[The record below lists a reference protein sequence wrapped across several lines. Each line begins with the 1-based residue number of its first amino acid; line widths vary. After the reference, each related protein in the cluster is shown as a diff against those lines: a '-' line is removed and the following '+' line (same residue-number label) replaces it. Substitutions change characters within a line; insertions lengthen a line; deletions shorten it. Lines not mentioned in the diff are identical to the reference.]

1 MDPLIAERK
10 KKLDEIRAMGI
21 NPYPYSF
28 EKKDDAAEILKK
40 NKGLKAESHTKQEVS
55 IAGRIVLLRMMGKA
69 SFAHVLDET
78 GKIQIYV
85 KQDNVGEKNYKLWK
99 KLDLGDLIGVE
110 GTIFATKTGEVT
122 IEAKKV
128 TLLAKALRP
137 LPEKFHGLK
146 DVEQRYRKRYVD
158 LIVNPEVR
166 ETFVIRSR
174 IIKAIREFLDSRG
187 FLEVET
193 PVLQPLYGGAAAKP
207 FITYHNTLKQELYLR
222 ISNELYL
229 KRLNVGGFEKVYEI
243 VHDFRNEGI
252 DTTHNPEFT
261 QVEWYEN
268 YKDYKHGMKMF
279 EQIVEYA
286 AKKAIGT
293 TKVEFDG
300 HKIDLK
306 APWKRLRMV
315 DACKEIAGF
324 EIENKTKTEIQK
336 EMTKRK
342 IPFKKNMSRGEL
354 IVEFFEETCE
364 DKLIQPTFIIDHPV
378 ESTPLCKPLRDGN
391 KEFVERF
398 EPYIAGMEMGNSYSE
413 LNDPILQR
421 KFLEEQQK
429 KLSEGDEEANPLDED
444 FLEAMEQG
452 MPPMSG
458 VGLGIDRIV
467 MIITGNPSIR
477 DIILFPAMK
486 PEEKE
491 NEPLKKSKK

>member
-1 MDPLIAERK
+1 MDPLIAERR

-21 NPYPYSF
+21 NPYPYSYD
-28 EKKDDAAEILKK
+28 KKDDAVEILKK
-40 NKGLKAESHTKQEVS
+40 NKGLKAETHTKQKVS
-55 IAGRIVLLRMMGKA
+55 IAGRIILLRKMGKA
-69 SFAHVLDET
+69 SFAHILDQS

-85 KQDNVGEKNYKLWK
+85 KQDLVGEQNYLLWK
-99 KLDLGDLIGVE
+99 KLDLGDLVGVK
-110 GTIFATKTGEVT
+110 GTVFATKTGEVT
-122 IEAKKV
+122 IQATEV
-128 TLLAKALRP
+128 TLLAKSLRP

-166 ETFVIRSR
+166 ETFIIRSK

-193 PVLQPLYGGAAAKP
+193 PVLQPLYGGAAARP
-207 FITYHNTLKQELYLR
+207 FITYHNTLKQQLYLR

-243 VHDFRNEGI
+243 VHDFRNEGV

-268 YKDYKHGMKMF
+268 YEDYNHGMKMF
-279 EQIVEYA
+279 ENIVEFA
-286 AKKAIGT
+286 AKKSIGT
-293 TKVEFDG
+293 TKVEFNG

-324 EIENKTKTEIQK
+324 EIENKTREEIQK

-354 IVEFFEETCE
+354 IVEFFENTCE
-364 DKLIQPTFIIDHPV
+364 ESLIQPTFIIDHPV

-391 KEFVERF
+391 HDFVERF
-398 EPYIAGMEMGNSYSE
+398 EPYIAGMEIGNSYSE

-429 KLSEGDEEANPLDED
+429 KLSEGDDEANPLDED

-458 VGLGIDRIV
+458 IGLGIDRIV
-467 MIITGNPSIR
+467 MVITGNSSIR
-477 DIILFPAMK
+477 DIIFFPAMK
-486 PEEKE
+486 PESNDSEL
-491 NEPLKKSKK
+491 PKK